1 MPKGFEF
8 TSSMKEYFFDRQKV
22 LEKIGKRNA
31 RILSRA
37 GAFIRRRARTSLKRR
52 KRSSPPGTP
61 PSVHSTDPV
70 ATLKNI
76 QFALGPNGYSV
87 FIGPVKL
94 NQFNTSWIDLRGT
107 TVPAIHEFGDRVIIS
122 EERYIGSQI
131 WFRRDNR
138 YGGSQYKEYR
148 KRRATY
154 RKRPF
159 MGPALAAEAQAGTIA
174 QLWSLGK
181 VA

>member
-8 TSSMKEYFFDRQKV
+8 RAEMRQYFFDRQRV
-22 LEKIGKRNA
+22 INRIGKENA
-31 RILSRA
+31 RRLSRA

-52 KRSSPPGTP
+52 KRSSPPGMP

-76 QFALGPNGYSV
+76 QFALGPDKRSV
-87 FIGPVKL
+87 FIGPLKL
-94 NQFNTSWIDLRGT
+94 NQVEMSWISLRGT
-107 TVPAIHEFGDRVIIS
+107 TVPAIHEFGDRVIVS
-122 EERYIGSQI
+122 EERYKGSEI

-138 YGGSQYKEYR
+138 YGVSQFKEYR

-159 MGPALAAEAQAGTIA
+159 MGPALKAEAEAGTIA
-174 QLWSLGK
+174 GLWSLGK